1 MFVKGGLYMAKSNAQ
16 IGLRLAGGLKEKI
29 ERQAKKERRSV
40 SSLIIK
46 VMEEYLES
54 CEDEE

>member
-1 MFVKGGLYMAKSNAQ
+1 MFVKGGLCMAKSNAQ
-16 IGLRLAGGLKEKI
+16 IGLRLAGGLKERI

-54 CEDEE
+54 REDEE

>member
-1 MFVKGGLYMAKSNAQ
+1 MFIKGGLCMAKSNAQ
-16 IGLRLAGGLKEKI
+16 IGLRVAGDLKEKI

-40 SSLIIK
+40 SNLIIK

-54 CEDEE
+54 HKNEE